1 MMSALRTL
9 SYIARHPL
17 NRRDPW
23 RALWRFAAWQIA
35 SRLGAGAIAVPFVD
49 DTRLLVARGMHGATG
64 NVYCGLH
71 EFEDMAFVLHALQP
85 DEFFVD
91 VGANVGSYSVLA
103 AGVVG
108 AQVLAF
114 EPAPGAYAALTD
126 NLRLNSLES
135 RVEVRRQA
143 VGAEPGQLRF
153 TSGLDTVNHI
163 IAAAE
168 DGSAAFEVPIVTL
181 DAVLEPPRPCI
192 IKVDVE
198 GYESAVV
205 AGAQRTLRS
214 SEVLAVLME
223 CNGSGAR
230 YGFDEARL
238 HESMLGF
245 GFLAARYD
253 PLTRR
258 LHADESGGG
267 GNRLYIRD
275 AAVLQAR
282 VSAAPR
288 RHVHG
293 SRV

>member
-1 MMSALRTL
+1 MGTLRSL
-9 SYIARHPL
+9 NFIARHPL
-17 NRRDPW
+17 NRREPW
-23 RALWRFAAWQIA
+23 RALWRFTSWQIA
-35 SRLGAGAIAVPFVD
+35 SRLGAGAIAVPFVE

-71 EFEDMAFVLHALQP
+71 EFEDMAFVLHALRP
-85 DEFFVD
+85 NELFVD

-114 EPAPGAYAALTD
+114 EPAPRAYTALAD
-126 NLRLNSLES
+126 NLRLNNLES
-135 RVEVRRQA
+135 RVEARREA
-143 VGAEPGQLRF
+143 VGAQPGQLRF
-153 TSGLDTVNHI
+153 TTGLDTVNHVM
-163 IAAAE
+163 AAAE
-168 DGSAAFEVPIVTL
+168 DGSAALEVPIVTL
-181 DAVLEPPRPCI
+181 DAVLEPPRPCM

-205 AGAQRTLRS
+205 AGAQRALRS
-214 SEVLAVLME
+214 SEVFAVLME

-245 GFLAARYD
+245 GFVAARYD
-253 PLTRR
+253 PLMRQ
-258 LHADESGGG
+258 LHANECGAG

-275 AAVLQAR
+275 PATLQAR
-282 VSAAPR
+282 VAAASR
-288 RHVHG
+288 RRVHG
-293 SRV
+293 SWI